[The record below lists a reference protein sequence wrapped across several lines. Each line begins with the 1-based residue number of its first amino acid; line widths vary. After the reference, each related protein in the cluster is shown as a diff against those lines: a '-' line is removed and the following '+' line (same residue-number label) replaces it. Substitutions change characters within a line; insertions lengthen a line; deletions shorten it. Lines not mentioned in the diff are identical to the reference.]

1 MKLYKQ
7 EDRQTYVDD
16 RGIIDVLLPEGVT
29 IKNALYI
36 TGKPG
41 AVRGSHYHAKDTHYC
56 LVIGG
61 KIEYTC
67 KRGAKRETVVLESGD
82 MVFTPVEEKHKF
94 TFLTDGIFIALATE
108 SRSQKNYESDTTRC
122 EL

>member
-7 EDRQTYVDD
+7 SDRTTYVDE
-16 RGIIDVLLPEGVT
+16 RGIIDLLLPEGVT

-41 AVRGSHYHAKDTHYC
+41 AVRGSHYHTNDTHYC
-56 LVIGG
+56 VCIGG
-61 KIEYTC
+61 KIEYTW
-67 KRGAKRETVVLESGD
+67 KSGKEEGTVVLESGD
-82 MVFTPVEEKHKF
+82 MVFTPQEEKHKF

-108 SRSQKNYESDTTRC
+108 SRASKDYEKDTIRV
-122 EL
+122 EM